1 MEKIAHKLFDQ
12 FMQQMQAKV
21 FIIISILPYFHTAIH
36 TLYIL
41 TYPTPQ
47 TATQA
52 CAEELESLAQLLVFK
67 FNHIRGR
74 IKQLAD
80 KFLSKVVDK

>member
-1 MEKIAHKLFDQ
+1 MEKIAQKLFDQ
-12 FMQQMQAKV
+12 FIEQMQAKV
-21 FIIISILPYFHTAIH
+21 YSHNLILPYRHIS
-36 TLYIL
+36 I
-41 TYPTPQ
+41 PQ
-47 TATQA
+47 TATQE
-52 CAEELESLAQLLVFK
+52 CAYELESLAQLLVFK